1 MSDDP
6 LLDQFTL
13 DHIASYL
20 QARAEAERMMRDI
33 ARRDG
38 KLDISQAH
46 GDRAAALA
54 EAATAVREINR

>member
-6 LLDQFTL
+6 RLDQFTL
-13 DHIASYL
+13 AHVAAYL
-20 QARAEAERMMRDI
+20 DARAEAERMMRDL

-46 GDRAAALA
+46 GDRAAALT
-54 EAATAVREINR
+54 EAAAAIWEINR